1 MKKLI
6 LAFLLAAAPVLG
18 MAAGGNVKLDDAN
31 IDLTDNESLQRGAK
45 LFMNY
50 CLSCHS
56 AQYQR
61 YNRMARDLDM
71 TEEEVKANLMF
82 TTDKIGDTMTI
93 AMDPEDAA
101 EWFGTAP
108 PDLSVITRARGVDWV
123 YTYLRSFVPD
133 EKRPFGYNNTVFPD
147 VGMPHVLW
155 KLQQDQS
162 AEKFDSDMRDLTA
175 FMTYVGEPIAVER
188 KRIGTYVLIFIAIFF
203 VLSYLLK
210 KEYWKDVH

>member
-18 MAAGGNVKLDDAN
+18 MAAGGGVDLDAAD
-31 IDLTDNESLQRGAK
+31 IDLSDNESLQRGAK

-56 AQYQR
+56 AKYQR
-61 YNRMARDLDM
+61 YNRMARDLGM

-82 TTDKIGDTMTI
+82 TTDKIGDTMEI
-93 AMDPEDAA
+93 AMDPNDAA

-123 YTYLRSFVPD
+123 YTYLRSFEPD
-133 EKRPFGYNNTVFPD
+133 DARPFGVNNKVFPD

-155 KLQQDQS
+155 KLQKEQTV
-162 AEKFDSDMRDLTA
+162 EKFDSDMRDLTA
-175 FMTYVGEPIAVER
+175 FMAYVGEPIALER